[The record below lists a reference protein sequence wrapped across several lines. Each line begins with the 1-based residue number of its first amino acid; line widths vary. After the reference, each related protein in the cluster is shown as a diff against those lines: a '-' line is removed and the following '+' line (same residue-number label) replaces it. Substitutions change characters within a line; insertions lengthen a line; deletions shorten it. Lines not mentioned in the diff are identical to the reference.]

1 MPLALVVPYNKLVKF
16 LNEVGIGTLKSVRES
31 FCSDLEPQDQVE
43 GCYRNLT
50 ECLVRLA
57 SFYLTTL
64 KAEDFDW
71 FRELNTFQ
79 VAIGGD
85 GPLWKI

>member
-1 MPLALVVPYNKLVKF
+1 MPLALVVLYNKLVKF
-16 LNEVGIGTLKSVRES
+16 LSEVGIGTLKSVRES
-31 FCSDLEPQDQVE
+31 FVLIWSLRIRLKAV
-43 GCYRNLT
+43 T